1 MSQTSTI
8 TRRRRRISARK
19 LIAPLAV
26 TAALAGAGLGVT
38 GTASASS
45 DASYATPTLAVANDP
60 AEGSAVA
67 WAEDQLRSTQWDGE
81 CLQFVDDA
89 YSQAGVDIGSQSSST
104 YSAVNY
110 WNGYSETKNPPS
122 TNPPVG
128 ALIFY
133 GATSANPD
141 GHVAMSVGNGRAI
154 SSEERDNSGVHT
166 FDIATRDASYSDL
179 GWIMPG

>member
-1 MSQTSTI
+1 MKPIIGIRRLI
-8 TRRRRRISARK
+8 TLAAV
-19 LIAPLAV
+19 IATTAGGTLGLA
-26 TAALAGAGLGVT
+26 AA
-38 GTASASS
+38 ASASP

-67 WAEDQLRSTQWDGE
+67 WAEDQLGSTQWDGY
-81 CLQFVDDA
+81 CLEFVLDA
-89 YSQAGVDIGSQSSST
+89 YNQAGANIGSAD
-104 YSAVNY
+104 SAIDY
-110 WNGYSETKNPPS
+110 WNGYTGTKNPPN

-133 GATSANPD
+133 GPTSSNPY

-154 SSEERDNSGVHT
+154 SSEERDHTGVHT

-179 GWIMPG
+179 GWVMPA